1 MFELFRTIINRR
13 LLPDILLRFYRSDFK
28 WRYLP
33 CPNSCRKEVT
43 AMIKKI
49 TRALRRLRRPLV
61 AEPRVFNEELMEQR
75 REDVFVLMH
84 QQISGLK

>member
-1 MFELFRTIINRR
+1 MPNCR
-13 LLPDILLRFYRSDFK
+13 LYCFGFN

-33 CPNSCRKEVT
+33 CPILFRKEVT

-49 TRALRRLRRPLV
+49 KQALFLRLPVRADRR
-61 AEPRVFNEELMEQR
+61 EFNGELLDQR

-84 QQISGLK
+84 QQMAGMY